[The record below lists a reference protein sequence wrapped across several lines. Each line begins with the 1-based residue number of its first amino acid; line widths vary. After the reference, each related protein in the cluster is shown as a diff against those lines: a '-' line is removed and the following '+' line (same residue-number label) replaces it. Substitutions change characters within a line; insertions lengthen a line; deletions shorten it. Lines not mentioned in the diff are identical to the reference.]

1 MTETIV
7 LKRKT
12 KEQFITINF
21 EGTTFNLPLGG
32 SVPFVTLQ
40 KLKTDSGVTEFLE
53 QYVPAD
59 LMATLTSDDIA
70 QIFTVWNDETAKSQG
85 LTVGESQASEGS

>member
-1 MTETIV
+1 MTEIV
-7 LKRKT
+7 LKRK
-12 KEQFITINF
+12 KEKEEFITINF
-21 EGTTFNLPLGG
+21 EGVVFNLPLGG

-40 KLKTDSGVTEFLE
+40 KLKTDSGVTEFLG

-85 LTVGESQASEGS
+85 LTVGESQASAGS